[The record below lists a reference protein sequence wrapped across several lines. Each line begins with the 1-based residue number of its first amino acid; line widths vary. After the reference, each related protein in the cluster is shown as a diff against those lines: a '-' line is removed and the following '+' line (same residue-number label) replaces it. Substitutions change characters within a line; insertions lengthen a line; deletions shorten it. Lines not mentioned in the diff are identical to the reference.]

1 MRTTLL
7 AVAIAVA
14 GPNTAAAAEWVV
26 EAHYPDHAA
35 LARAAARFGHVIVD
49 DRRSVLRVATDERGM
64 QALADAGLDVGIDE
78 AATAKLRANTQ
89 RGAMC
94 APTSHASPS
103 RISPYARWRFACPSR
118 SDFTSVPTSC
128 TPASTR
134 STTW

>member
-89 RGAMC
+89 RVADARARIATGGAPVLSG
-94 APTSHASPS
+94 AG
-103 RISPYARWRFACPSR
+103 YATIPGYECFR
-118 SDFTSVPTSC
+118 SIDGT
-128 TPASTR
+128 
-134 STTW
+134 